1 MGLPLFILHHERDE
15 QELQEALRLSME
27 VSDAPYGIESQSIST
42 SEVGGAQYPDT
53 VDSSLVCL

>member
-1 MGLPLFILHHERDE
+1 
-15 QELQEALRLSME
+15 ME